1 MAGTQSEQPR
11 LPPARPEGTQAFM
24 DPTGFCVTALAQLVH
39 GFRRKIRTDAC
50 LGPAFTGCIAGWTLN
65 PERMV
70 SFWPLA
76 EALTPVVTP
85 VPLIGRRVEG
95 GSISAAGS
103 SEAWRRSPHDPWP
116 TVSVCVPLAPPRAVP
131 NQIISP
137 WAES

>member
-39 GFRRKIRTDAC
+39 GFRRKNRTDAC

-85 VPLIGRRVEG
+85 VPLIGRRIEG
-95 GSISAAGS
+95 VPSRPLVQAKPGGARHTIHGQ
-103 SEAWRRSPHDPWP
+103 RCRYVFRSRHRELSP
-116 TVSVCVPLAPPRAVP
+116 TR
-131 NQIISP
+131 
-137 WAES
+137 